1 MGWGSGV
8 ENERGKLVAMR
19 GGQRVGM
26 AMGFLQQHSP
36 GAFQSNSKEIHW
48 YPFKLVSP

>member
-1 MGWGSGV
+1 VGVGV
-8 ENERGKLVAMR
+8 EIERGKLVAIR

-36 GAFQSNSKEIHW
+36 GAFQSNSTETYW